1 LYNSI
6 QGDENMKKL
15 IVLLTITIS
24 LLLGGCSPDNH
35 EGKVVGVG
43 EYREPT
49 TYIKSGSVTVPVI
62 GEMKYYVDLETDKG
76 EDRVYLNKEVYH
88 KFDKGD
94 DFSNVGEKV
103 YKNDELIYK
112 GD

>member
-1 LYNSI
+1 
-6 QGDENMKKL
+6 MKKL
-15 IVLLTITIS
+15 LILFTLASI
-24 LLLGGCSPDNH
+24 LLLSGCTPDNH
-35 EGKVVGVG
+35 EGKVLGTG

-76 EDRVYLNKEVYH
+76 EDRVYLNREVYH

-94 DFSNVGEKV
+94 DFSNVGKKV